1 MPSHSYFGGAA
12 GEIKVGAIRRFLL
25 FGSSS
30 VASAEVPEI
39 SPSRLTDGAGVGVS
53 GGVDNGG
60 LDPVD
65 EIDGF
70 RFAAPIWE
78 AMTVGWTKVDVG
90 DGAER
95 VTGAIV
101 EILGADEKANAVAT
115 EEDEFE
121 RVGLAARKGGVGNE
135 GVEIVDGDGRERER
149 DDMATG
155 AGPGCVSP
163 SSPGSKMTVEQNPSV
178 EVMISML
185 PSLDLS
191 H

>member
-1 MPSHSYFGGAA
+1 MPLHTYFGGTA
-12 GEIKVGAIRRFLL
+12 GEIKVGAIRRFLF

-30 VASAEVPEI
+30 VPSTAAPEI
-39 SPSRLTDGAGVGVS
+39 SPSRLASGAGVGVS

-70 RFAAPIWE
+70 RFEAPPCE
-78 AMTVGWTKVDVG
+78 VMMVGWTKVDVG
-90 DGAER
+90 DGTER
-95 VTGAIV
+95 ATGGIV
-101 EILGADEKANAVAT
+101 EILGVDENGDTVVT
-115 EEDEFE
+115 EDEFE
-121 RVGLAARKGGVGNE
+121 RVGLAARKGGAGND
-135 GVEIVDGDGRERER
+135 GVEMDGDGREIAR
-149 DDMATG
+149 DDMVAG

-163 SSPGSKMTVEQNPSV
+163 SSPDSKMTVEQNPSV

>member
-1 MPSHSYFGGAA
+1 M
-12 GEIKVGAIRRFLL
+12 L

-30 VASAEVPEI
+30 VPSTAAPEI
-39 SPSRLTDGAGVGVS
+39 SLSRLASGAGVGVS

-70 RFAAPIWE
+70 RFGAPTCE
-78 AMTVGWTKVDVG
+78 VMTVGWTKVDVG

-95 VTGAIV
+95 ATGGIV
-101 EILGADEKANAVAT
+101 EILGVDENADKVVT
-115 EEDEFE
+115 EDEFE
-121 RVGLAARKGGVGNE
+121 RVGLAARNGGAENDE
-135 GVEIVDGDGRERER
+135 VEMVDGDGREIER
-149 DDMATG
+149 DDMVAG

-163 SSPGSKMTVEQNPSV
+163 SSPDSKMTVEQNPSV